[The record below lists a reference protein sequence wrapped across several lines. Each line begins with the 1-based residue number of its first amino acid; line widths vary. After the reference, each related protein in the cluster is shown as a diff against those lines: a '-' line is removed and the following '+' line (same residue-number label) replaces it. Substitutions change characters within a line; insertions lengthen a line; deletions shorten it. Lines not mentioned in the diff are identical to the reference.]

1 MNRFAVI
8 AFFLLQVIQAV
19 LASDEMG
26 DIDKARVFP
35 IQKNNTVIHST
46 SKSGE
51 DANENQVSLTSPG
64 YAKGSPRKDT
74 DTSLIINGNGGSS
87 NRSAGGNASLRKR
100 FTFD

>member
-1 MNRFAVI
+1 MMNRFAVI
-8 AFFLLQVIQAV
+8 AFFLLQVMQAV

-35 IQKNNTVIHST
+35 IQKNNTVIHSAP
-46 SKSGE
+46 KSGE
-51 DANENQVSLTSPG
+51 DANENQAPLTSPG
-64 YAKGSPRKDT
+64 YAKGSPPK

>member
-1 MNRFAVI
+1 MINRFAAT
-8 AFFLLQVIQAV
+8 AFFLLQVMQAV

-26 DIDKARVFP
+26 EIDKARVFP

-46 SKSGE
+46 PKSGE
-51 DANENQVSLTSPG
+51 DVNENQASLTSLG
-64 YAKGSPRKDT
+64 YAKGSPPK

-100 FTFD
+100 FTFN